1 MMQRH
6 MPMGYKMV
14 NGNIEIQEEQA
25 EIIKR
30 IFMDYI
36 NGKSMIAIAKELTAM
51 NALNANNKPNWNHG
65 SVGKILQNVKYQGD
79 TLYPKLIEKDIF
91 TKAQQRRTAK
101 EAELG
106 RTQQIYAMRNQ
117 TVFSGKIGCGECG
130 EPYRKYIEHA
140 GKPSEKIKWKCKK
153 YIFQNKVCCKNQ
165 FYTDS
170 QLKNIFITATNELI
184 KKKWLLEKVPKKKP
198 LKMTIELRQTENR
211 IKELEQEELFS
222 SLELAELVF
231 KRAELIYKGS
241 KIDDHKSNTEKIK
254 ESLAGIEKITEF
266 DEVLFEA
273 IIKQITVYQDTKVDV
288 EYINGTIVSRSLE
301 NRGKDEKHGS
311 YEKDSSNNTASNK
324 IRQACKSRA
333 EKA

>member
-6 MPMGYKMV
+6 MPLGYKMV

-30 IFMDYI
+30 IFKDYI
-36 NGKSMIAIAKELTAM
+36 NGKSMIAIAKELTVM
-51 NALNANNKPNWNHG
+51 NVLNANKKPNWNHG

-91 TKAQQRRTAK
+91 TKAQRRRTVK

-117 TVFSGKIGCGECG
+117 TVFSGKIRCGECG

-153 YIFQNKVCCKNQ
+153 YIFQNSVCCKNQ

-170 QLKNIFITATNELI
+170 QLKTIFIAATNELI
-184 KKKWLLEKVPKKKP
+184 KKKWLLENVPKKGS
-198 LKMTIELRQTENR
+198 LKMTLELRQTENR
-211 IKELEQEELFS
+211 IKELDQEEQYS
-222 SLELAELVF
+222 SPELAELLF
-231 KRAELIYKGS
+231 KRAELYYIGS

-254 ESLAGIEKITEF
+254 EALADIEKITEF
-266 DEVLFEA
+266 NEELFEA
-273 IIKQITVYQDTKVDV
+273 IIKQITVYKESEVEV
-288 EYINGTIVSRSLE
+288 EYINGTIINVENSR
-301 NRGKDEKHGS
+301 KDEAHDS
-311 YEKDSSNNTASNK
+311 YEKNGSNNTTSNK